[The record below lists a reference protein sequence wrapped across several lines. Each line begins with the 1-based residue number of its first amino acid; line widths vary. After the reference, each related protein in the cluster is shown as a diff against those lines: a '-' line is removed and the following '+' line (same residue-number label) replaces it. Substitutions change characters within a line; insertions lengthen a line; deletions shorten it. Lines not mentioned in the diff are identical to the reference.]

1 MIAYAQLYY
10 SVLEDISVQY
20 NSKTSSDSQRQRKYL
35 IRVRNMIRM
44 EDYSMNQMISINE
57 FEVKIECEASYDA
70 LEKDTEQEEE
80 VETLFNVEEIE
91 AI

>member
-1 MIAYAQLYY
+1 MYY
-10 SVLEDISVQY
+10 SGLEDISVQY
-20 NSKTSSDSQRQRKYL
+20 NSKASSDSQRQRKYL

-44 EDYSMNQMISINE
+44 EDYSMNQLISKNE
-57 FEVKIECEASYDA
+57 FEEKIECEASYDA
-70 LEKDTEQEEE
+70 LEQDTEQEEE

>member
-1 MIAYAQLYY
+1 
-10 SVLEDISVQY
+10 
-20 NSKTSSDSQRQRKYL
+20 
-35 IRVRNMIRM
+35 
-44 EDYSMNQMISINE
+44 MNQMISKNE
-57 FEVKIECEASYDA
+57 FEEKIECEASYDA